1 MKLILV
7 TGPSNCGKTTTI
19 RNVFYKLCGRKKQ
32 KASNVLF
39 YNEEGIGY
47 PLGKDFE
54 AIIKYKTKTVAFYSM
69 GDVKSCC
76 VDALIKYAEA
86 DVLIMALNNHFKPFL
101 TKDNMH
107 VYQDFPKHVV
117 IKSEKFYSP
126 TWVEKI
132 IDAIFKE

>member
-19 RNVFYKLCGRKKQ
+19 RNVFNKLCGEKKQ

-47 PLGKDFE
+47 PPGKDFE
-54 AIIKYKTKTVAFYSM
+54 AIIKYKNKMVAFYSM

-76 VDALIKYAEA
+76 VDALIKYAGA
-86 DVLIMALNNHFKPFL
+86 DVLIMGFNNHFKPLL
-101 TKDNMH
+101 TKYNMQ
-107 VYQDFPKHVV
+107 VYKGFPKHVA
-117 IKSEKFYSP
+117 IKSEKFFSA
-126 TWVEKI
+126 TWVDKI
-132 IDAIFKE
+132 IDAI